1 MRDRQA
7 TLKQAHRGADKPLQ
21 LAALRISRR
30 SSKQLQI
37 AAVPD
42 DLSDDEAEVVLECTY
57 YTQDE
62 DSECGRSAG
71 QNEHSDK
78 EEEESDEED
87 EPASWPR
94 MERTSSGGD
103 DDAGWKSLS
112 EHVHRRAERAS
123 RGERTSSTSTCTEID
138 AVLLFSPDSSID
150 GVPEGFSSPL
160 RLDEYRTPLT
170 WGSNANAP
178 TATLDAVVSRRHVA
192 AALLTGRGPRNDAL
206 AALPEEV
213 ALAILDEALPLLAA
227 LSCFSMAARVE
238 LHETRKAQTLS
249 LQACELGLAEAEVV
263 GWLLRHN
270 PNLRSLDVSRN
281 PLGPAGAACLGRALP
296 HAAQLRE
303 LALNYTHLCGTS
315 ASGVDALSTGV
326 AGHPSLRTLELGG
339 NAIGANGGMGVR
351 GLVSALSHP
360 EGGLAVLK
368 LGGNALGPA
377 GTAAIASV
385 LLERAT
391 LTNLDLSANQLT
403 GVWGKCLD
411 GVRALAM
418 ALACNSSLKE
428 LDLSANAIGAHLS
441 ESVNLWLHVPT
452 SALLLARALT
462 YNVALATLDLRANHI
477 VGSQEEQLRAA
488 WGGPLAWV
496 GLERCEREGPLLV

>member
-7 TLKQAHRGADKPLQ
+7 THKEAHRGADKPLQ

-30 SSKQLQI
+30 SSKQFQI
-37 AAVPD
+37 AGVPD
-42 DLSDDEAEVVLECTY
+42 ELSDDEAEVVLECTY
-57 YTQDE
+57 YTHDE
-62 DSECGRSAG
+62 DSECDRSVG
-71 QNEHSDK
+71 QKEDSDK
-78 EEEESDEED
+78 EEDEEEED
-87 EPASWPR
+87 TGAMWPR
-94 MERTSSGGD
+94 MERMSSGGD
-103 DDAGWKSLS
+103 DDGCTLS

-138 AVLLFSPDSSID
+138 AVLLFPPDSSID

-170 WGSNANAP
+170 WGSNAHAP
-178 TATLDAVVSRRHVA
+178 VTTLDSVVSRRHVA
-192 AALLTGRGPRNDAL
+192 AALLTGRGAHNDTL

-213 ALAILDEALPLLAA
+213 ALAILEECLPLLAA
-227 LSCFSMAARVE
+227 LSCFSMAVRIE
-238 LHETRKAQTLS
+238 LHETRKAQALS
-249 LQACELGLAEAEVV
+249 LQACELGLAEAEVI
-263 GWLLRHN
+263 GWILRHN
-270 PNLRSLDVSRN
+270 PHLRSLDVSRN
-281 PLGPAGAACLGRALP
+281 PLGAGGAACVGRALP
-296 HAAQLRE
+296 RAAQLRE
-303 LALNYTHLCGTS
+303 LALNYTHLCGTD
-315 ASGVDALSTGV
+315 ASGVDALSAGV

-339 NAIGANGGMGVR
+339 NAIGANGGLGVR

-391 LTNLDLSANQLT
+391 LTKLDLSANQLT
-403 GVWGKCLD
+403 GSWGKCLD
-411 GVRALAM
+411 GVRALAI

-462 YNVALATLDLRANHI
+462 YNMSLATLDLRANHI

-488 WGGPLAWV
+488 WVGPLAWV